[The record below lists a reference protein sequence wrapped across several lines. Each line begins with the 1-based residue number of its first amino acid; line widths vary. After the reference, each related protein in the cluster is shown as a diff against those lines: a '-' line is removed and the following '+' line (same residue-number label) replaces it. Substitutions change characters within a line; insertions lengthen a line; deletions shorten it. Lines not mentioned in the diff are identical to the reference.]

1 MTSRARG
8 TRRELANRPR
18 NSGNPQCPGS
28 FKGGVKAGEMT
39 SHGGTLKRLIF
50 LAPFQRLPDDF
61 VLIRAGEMPQKSLAN
76 FLVNEHGECTALHA
90 PTCVQLDRKMTV
102 IDTALKRRRVP
113 HFRKYYRRKMN
124 SKGF

>member
-1 MTSRARG
+1 
-8 TRRELANRPR
+8 
-18 NSGNPQCPGS
+18 
-28 FKGGVKAGEMT
+28 
-39 SHGGTLKRLIF
+39 
-50 LAPFQRLPDDF
+50 LPDDF

-90 PTCVQLDRKMTV
+90 PTGVQLDRKMTV
-102 IDTALKRRRVP
+102 IDTALKLRRVP